1 MLNTYQ
7 QPFSNRPI
15 VIGIGLAV
23 LAAIGFSAKAIM
35 VKLAYRHPVDAVT
48 LLTLRMSFS
57 APFFLAA
64 ALWSHKQGNTSA
76 LERRDWIAVLGLGF
90 IGYYMSSL
98 LDFLG
103 LQYISAGLE
112 RLVLFLYPTLVVLLS
127 ALFFKHPFGRREML
141 AMGLSYAGIAMVFMH
156 DLAAL
161 RSNGLILGAGLVFAS
176 TLTYS
181 IYLIGVGQVIS
192 RIGAT
197 RFTAYAMTVASIATL
212 MQFSLTHPMTML
224 DQPVVIY
231 ELGFAM
237 AIFSTVLPVFML
249 STSIKLIGSGKASLI
264 GSIGPV
270 STIFLAQVF
279 LGETV
284 SMLQILGSSLVLAGV
299 MAISLRPR

>member
-64 ALWSHKQGNTSA
+64 ALWSHKQGNTSV

-224 DQPVVIY
+224 DQPVVVY